1 MRPLLAALAAVAAA
15 TTTGGAPAPTTHVER
30 RSIHHKHTPCNPTP
44 HTVEQAPM
52 PPRGCRN
59 AEATSRGPTWPSP
72 SAGPS
77 RRWQEPSTARKG
89 APSPS
94 PAALHP
100 HRAESSGAKSNHGPT
115 SMLRSPRQPHTQ
127 IRAAAP
133 TAAPQRPT
141 QRSSATLGRQS
152 AGGGAHNATEWGR
165 IPESVGNANEP
176 YSDGRC
182 ALPHHCDALE
192 VRT

>member
-89 APSPS
+89 APSPN
-94 PAALHP
+94 PTALHP
-100 HRAESSGAKSNHGPT
+100 HSAEQPVRAVSEKV
-115 SMLRSPRQPHTQ
+115 PR
-127 IRAAAP
+127 
-133 TAAPQRPT
+133 
-141 QRSSATLGRQS
+141 
-152 AGGGAHNATEWGR
+152 NATV
-165 IPESVGNANEP
+165 SAVGTLV
-176 YSDGRC
+176 G
-182 ALPHHCDALE
+182 LHHTTLSLTTLT
-192 VRT
+192 VHSPQPLQLGLGLGLGLG